1 MLVVS
6 MVLTIVSIFITGHY
20 IDKYKDCKTEKEFLR
35 QQNERL
41 NKETAELDTFTNNL
55 TKAYKELDKQQ
66 EDLLEQNDIHQTEV
80 VALLAQLAKL
90 RSDLFIKS
98 RLEANGCSPDE
109 NVFYLYMCMPVND
122 DACYYGWELHMAYWD
137 VFDVPVAINYNVD
150 DLCELPTFFQTCLF
164 KKLN

>member
-1 MLVVS
+1 

-41 NKETAELDTFTNNL
+41 NKETAESDAFTNNL

-66 EDLLEQNDIHQTEV
+66 KDLLEQNDIHQTEV

-98 RLEANGCSPDE
+98 RLDVDGCPPDE
-109 NVFYLYMCMPVND
+109 NAFYLYMCVPVD
-122 DACYYGWELHMAYWD
+122 DVANYYGWKLKMAYWD
-137 VFDVPVAINYNVD
+137 VFNVPVAINYTVEE
-150 DLCELPTFFQTCLF
+150 CELPEFFQTCLF